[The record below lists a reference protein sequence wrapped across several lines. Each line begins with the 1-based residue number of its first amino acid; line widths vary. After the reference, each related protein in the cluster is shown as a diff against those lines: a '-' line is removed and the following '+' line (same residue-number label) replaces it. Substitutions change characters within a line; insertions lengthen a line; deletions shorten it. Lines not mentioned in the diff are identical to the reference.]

1 MTQRQWYLKNPTKNS
16 SSYDQAYKVVPT
28 LNHAVRVSQMNEI
41 LKENQKI
48 F

>member
-1 MTQRQWYLKNPTKNS
+1 MTQRQWYLKSPSKT
-16 SSYDQAYKVVPT
+16 SSYDRAYKVVPT
-28 LNHAVRVSQMNEI
+28 LNHAVRVSQLNDI